1 MKEIQLALC
10 IYEFHICGY
19 RGPAVGFEHPKSL
32 ILAQVLEPIP
42 HEYGGMTVYC
52 YLHFMDEK
60 TEGQRS

>member
-1 MKEIQLALC
+1 M
-10 IYEFHICGY
+10 
-19 RGPAVGFEHPKSL
+19 GFEHPKSL

-42 HEYGGMTVYC
+42 HGYGGMTVYC